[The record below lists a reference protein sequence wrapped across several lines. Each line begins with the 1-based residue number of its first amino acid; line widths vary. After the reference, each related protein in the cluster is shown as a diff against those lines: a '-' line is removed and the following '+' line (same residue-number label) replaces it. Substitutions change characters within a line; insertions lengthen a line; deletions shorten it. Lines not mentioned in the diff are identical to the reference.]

1 MVIKRFYGGMV
12 KMGVLDFNRD
22 DTLGTVESVDTST
35 VVIRVDSD
43 EKIKGLQVNHLLSIQ
58 SPRVGQQLIGM
69 VSKIIR
75 KSTDSD
81 DVLDEFGTPHLS
93 YNIIRAVLI
102 GTHYDK
108 DGITENVFKRT
119 LSTVPSVNAECYL
132 ISGQKL
138 KDFMQAITSV
148 SSVEEAVSLDIGK
161 YSIDEDAVAF
171 LNGNKFFQRHAVI
184 VGSTGSGKS
193 WSVAK
198 ILEQVAQL
206 KSANAILF
214 DIHGEYKPL
223 DSDGFTHY
231 KIAGP
236 NDLVSEDK
244 LFLPYWLLTYE
255 EMLSMM
261 IDRSDSNAPNQAML
275 FSTEV
280 LNQKREHLKI
290 CNHEDMENVI
300 TLDSPIPYNLQALI
314 TKLEALD
321 IQMVSG
327 KRGEKQ
333 GPYFGKLTRFIQRLR
348 AKVEDKRINFM
359 FSKDS
364 SLLDYDYM
372 KKLCEKLMKPSENSN
387 GGVKIIDFSEVPSDI
402 LPLIASLV
410 ARVIFA
416 VQQWSECHSPI
427 AIFCDEAHL
436 YSIIFRNINGRTE
449 CWLI

>member
-184 VGSTGSGKS
+184 
-193 WSVAK
+193 
-198 ILEQVAQL
+198 
-206 KSANAILF
+206 F
-214 DIHGEYKPL
+214 
-223 DSDGFTHY
+223 
-231 KIAGP
+231 
-236 NDLVSEDK
+236 
-244 LFLPYWLLTYE
+244 
-255 EMLSMM
+255 
-261 IDRSDSNAPNQAML
+261 
-275 FSTEV
+275 
-280 LNQKREHLKI
+280 
-290 CNHEDMENVI
+290 
-300 TLDSPIPYNLQALI
+300 
-314 TKLEALD
+314 
-321 IQMVSG
+321 
-327 KRGEKQ
+327 
-333 GPYFGKLTRFIQRLR
+333 
-348 AKVEDKRINFM
+348 
-359 FSKDS
+359 
-364 SLLDYDYM
+364 
-372 KKLCEKLMKPSENSN
+372 
-387 GGVKIIDFSEVPSDI
+387 
-402 LPLIASLV
+402 
-410 ARVIFA
+410 
-416 VQQWSECHSPI
+416 
-427 AIFCDEAHL
+427 
-436 YSIIFRNINGRTE
+436 
-449 CWLI
+449 